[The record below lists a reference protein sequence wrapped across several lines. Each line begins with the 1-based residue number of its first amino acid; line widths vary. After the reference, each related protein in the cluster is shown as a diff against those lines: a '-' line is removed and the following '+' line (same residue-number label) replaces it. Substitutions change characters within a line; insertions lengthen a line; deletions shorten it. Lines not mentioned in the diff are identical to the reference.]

1 MKYLLNMEK
10 YIYIFIKTQ
19 IYLKAFILDFIY
31 Y

>member
-19 IYLKAFILDFIY
+19 IYLKPFILDFIY